1 MTISK
6 NTVRGSARVR
16 ETEKRRIVDET
27 SRKRR
32 HRKVMEILEADNY
45 HEDPHADLIMSKKVP
60 KFEENLETRSSARGS
75 SKKKDRTPE
84 YYQSKFRKHIM
95 QMLEEDRNEA
105 EQTGRYSYVD
115 MACGDTDAPYRH
127 FCAVCGFF
135 SQYVCLSC
143 GMRYC
148 GIRCMDTHMDTRC
161 LKWAA

>member
-6 NTVRGSARVR
+6 LTLRGSARLK
-16 ETEKRRIVDET
+16 ESEKRRIVDET

-32 HRKVMEILEADNY
+32 HRKMMEILEADNY
-45 HEDPHADLIMSKKVP
+45 HEDPHADLVMSKKIP
-60 KFEENLETRSSARGS
+60 KFDENLETRTR
-75 SKKKDRTPE
+75 SKRKEKNPE
-84 YYQSKFRKHIM
+84 YYQMKFRKHIL
-95 QMLEEDRNEA
+95 QLLEEDRVEA
-105 EQTGRYSYVD
+105 EYSGRYSYMD
-115 MACGDTDAPYRH
+115 LASEDTDMPYRH

-135 SQYVCLSC
+135 SQYVCLTC